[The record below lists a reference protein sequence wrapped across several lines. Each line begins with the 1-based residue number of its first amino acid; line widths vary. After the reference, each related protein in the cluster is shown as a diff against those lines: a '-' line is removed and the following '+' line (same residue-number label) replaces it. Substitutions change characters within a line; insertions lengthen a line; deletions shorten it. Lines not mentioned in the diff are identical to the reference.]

1 MLISGSG
8 SNLQALLDAQP
19 KINIVHVVSS
29 RKTAY
34 GLTRASIHN
43 VPSTAFALKP
53 YLTAH
58 PGSTRTD
65 YDAKLAEI
73 VLELQPDL
81 VVLAGWMHILSERFL
96 QPLVRPA
103 TEEGKGGEK
112 IPIINLHPALPG
124 AFDGANAIA
133 RAHEA
138 FEKGEIQ
145 KTGIMVHEV
154 ISEVDKGA
162 PILVKEVEMVKG
174 ESIEA
179 LEERIHQVEHQL
191 IVQATQ
197 QLVTEMKTPAVTN

>member
-1 MLISGSG
+1 M
-8 SNLQALLDAQP
+8 
-19 KINIVHVVSS
+19 
-29 RKTAY
+29 
-34 GLTRASIHN
+34 
-43 VPSTAFALKP
+43 
-53 YLTAH
+53 
-58 PGSTRTD
+58 D

-81 VVLAGWMHILSERFL
+81 VVLAGWMHILSEKFL

-138 FEKGEIQ
+138 FERGEVQ

-174 ESIEA
+174 ESVEA
-179 LEERIHQVEHQL
+179 LEERMHQVEHSL

-197 QLVTEMKTPAVTN
+197 QLVTSMKTSATTITTN